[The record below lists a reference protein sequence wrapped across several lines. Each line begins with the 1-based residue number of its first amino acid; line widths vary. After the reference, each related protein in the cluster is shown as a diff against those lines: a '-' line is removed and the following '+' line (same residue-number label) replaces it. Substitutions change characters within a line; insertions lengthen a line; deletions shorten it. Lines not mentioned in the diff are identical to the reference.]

1 MNDYSWQDL
10 SVGLGATFEV
20 LITAQMLDDFAQL
33 TGDHNPLHMDQAF
46 AQAAGFPGRV
56 VFGMLTTSFYSRLIG
71 MYLPGKRALLHG
83 VNAEFKNPAQIG
95 DRLSVSGEISYLN
108 EAYRQIEVK
117 ARVVNQ
123 NGKIISKAT
132 LLAGLRG
139 Q

>member
-1 MNDYSWQDL
+1 MNDYGWQDL
-10 SVGLGATFEV
+10 AVGLGATFEV
-20 LITAQMLDDFAQL
+20 LITAQMLDDFARL
-33 TGDHNPLHMDQAF
+33 SGDYNPLHMDPAF
-46 AQAAGFPGRV
+46 ARAAGFPGRV
-56 VFGMLTTSFYSRLIG
+56 VFGLLTASFYSRLVG

-83 VNAEFKNPAQIG
+83 VNAEFKNPAQTG
-95 DRLSVSGEISYLN
+95 DCLTISGEISYLN

-132 LLAGLRG
+132 LRAGLHE